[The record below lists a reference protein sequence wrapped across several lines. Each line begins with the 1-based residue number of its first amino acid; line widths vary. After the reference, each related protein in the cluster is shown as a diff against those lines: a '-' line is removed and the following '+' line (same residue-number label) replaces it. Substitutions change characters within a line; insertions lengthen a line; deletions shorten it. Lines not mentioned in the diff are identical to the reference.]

1 MAEYWESR
9 FISEGALWKSEPSD
23 SALVAMKIFREHR
36 NEKILI
42 PGVGYGR
49 NAALFHEA
57 GFQVTGVEISK
68 SAIELA
74 RNSGLAFKIHHGSV
88 TEMPFDDE
96 IYDGI
101 FCYALVHLLNRNER
115 RKFIRACF
123 DQLKEGGL
131 MIFVVATKNLGMYGS
146 GKLLSKDRYRIAP
159 GLEVFF
165 YDDVSIQ
172 KEFSDFGLIKFD
184 EISEPVKFNP
194 GFEPMRLKFLLCQKQ
209 AS

>member
-9 FISEGALWKSEPSD
+9 FKEEGAMWKSEPSD
-23 SALVAMKIFREHR
+23 SAMIAIKLFRDHQIE
-36 NEKILI
+36 NVLI

-49 NAALFHEA
+49 NAALFSEA
-57 GFQVTGVEISK
+57 GFQLTGIEISK
-68 SAIELA
+68 SANELA
-74 RNSGLAFKIHHGSV
+74 RAGGLEFKIHHGSV
-88 TEMPFDDE
+88 TEMPFDE
-96 IYDGI
+96 EMYDGI

-131 MIFVVATKNLGMYGS
+131 MIFVVATKYLSMYGS

-165 YDDVSIQ
+165 YDDLSI
-172 KEFSDFGLIKFD
+172 KKLTD
-184 EISEPVKFNP
+184 ELVKII
-194 GFEPMRLKFLLCQKQ
+194 RK
-209 AS
+209 S